1 MNGVRRIDY
10 FYLICLIVAIILLF
24 PGCASSTGQANPEQ
38 PSTGAEPDQARQET
52 PPAGDQA
59 AKAPEK
65 QPATGTSGVP
75 FWLSSATASSQTPP
89 QLREVTLG
97 DGTQIVVRTASR
109 ISTKTNQ
116 PGQVF
121 YATLEQPIVE
131 DDWVIAR
138 KGAEIEG
145 MLTECDPGGRVQ
157 GVARLAVQLR
167 KLELADGRTVDIQ
180 TSVIRRQARTT
191 KKKDAQKIGI
201 GAGVGGAIGA
211 IAGGGKGAAIGAVV
225 GGGAGS
231 GVVMATH
238 GEPATIAS
246 ETRLTFTLIEPIRI
260 VEQM

>member
-1 MNGVRRIDY
+1 MNGVRKIDY

-24 PGCASSTGQANPEQ
+24 PGCASSTGKANPEQ
-38 PSTGAEPDQARQET
+38 PANEAQSDQAAKAT
-52 PPAGDQA
+52 ASAGDQA
-59 AKAPEK
+59 AAAPEN
-65 QPATGTSGVP
+65 QPAPRSSGVP
-75 FWLSSATASSQTPP
+75 FWLSSASESSHAAP
-89 QLREVTLG
+89 QPREAILSE
-97 DGTQIVVRTASR
+97 DTQIIVRTASR

-131 DDWVIAR
+131 NDWVIAK

-145 MLTECDPGGRVQ
+145 IVTECDPGGRVQ

-201 GAGVGGAIGA
+201 GAGIGAAIGA
-211 IAGGGKGAAIGAVV
+211 IAGGGKGAAIGAAT

-231 GVVMATH
+231 GIVLATR
-238 GEPATIAS
+238 GEPASIAS
-246 ETRLTFTLIEPIRI
+246 ETKLTFKLTEPVRI
-260 VEQM
+260 VEQL